1 MGKNLT
7 QQARG
12 KGGPSFTSPG
22 FRYLGEARLKH
33 GVNAAEILDIV
44 KDQGKRQK
52 EKVRSRHKQYK
63 GVKVLNPIARCQD
76 YCPPD
81 VA

>member
-44 KDQGKRQK
+44 KDQGHLAPLMQ
-52 EKVRSRHKQYK
+52 
-63 GVKVLNPIARCQD
+63 VKYND
-76 YCPPD
+76 GS
-81 VA
+81 